1 MSDDLTPDDP
11 APDDPAPDVP
21 APDVLAPDVPASPS
35 STTAVHGGRG
45 DLRDLGVHAP
55 PIDLSTTYP
64 FQDLTDAADSLE
76 ALSGGAAD
84 ADEPMYARLHNPT
97 VARCETGVAELE
109 GADHCVAYGSGMAA
123 MTAVFMAARQIGRH
137 IVAVRPLYGTTDHLL
152 SSGLLDVEVTYTEP
166 DAVGEALRPDTS
178 LVVIETPANPTL
190 DLVDIRAVSDQIPS
204 ASDVALMVDSTFAP
218 PVLQRP
224 LDRGA
229 DLSLHSATKFLGGHG
244 DVIAGVVS
252 TGDASWAERLRHVR
266 VVTGGLLHPNAAYLL
281 HRSLPTLPQR
291 VERAQENASA
301 LAGRLLDDDRVSG
314 VRYPGLTHGAD
325 LVQRQMT
332 GPGTMVAFEMDTYE
346 SAREVLRGVDL
357 ITAAVSLGSVDTLLQ
372 HPASLT
378 HGVVDEETKAK
389 TGITPQLLRL
399 SVGLEAADDLWE
411 DLSAALG
418 AAVPTEAT
426 TAA

>member
-1 MSDDLTPDDP
+1 
-11 APDDPAPDVP
+11 
-21 APDVLAPDVPASPS
+21 
-35 STTAVHGGRG
+35 
-45 DLRDLGVHAP
+45 
-55 PIDLSTTYP
+55 
-64 FQDLTDAADSLE
+64 
-76 ALSGGAAD
+76 
-84 ADEPMYARLHNPT
+84 
-97 VARCETGVAELE
+97 
-109 GADHCVAYGSGMAA
+109 MAA

-152 SSGLLDVEVTYTEP
+152 SSGLLDVDVTYAEP

-190 DLVDIRAVSDQIPS
+190 DLVDIRAVSDQIPN

-252 TGDASWAERLRHVR
+252 TGDESWAERLRHVR

-325 LVQRQMT
+325 LVQRQMS
-332 GPGTMVAFEMDTYE
+332 GPGTMVAFEMETYE

-389 TGITPQLLRL
+389 TGITPKLLRL
-399 SVGLEAADDLWE
+399 SVGLESADDLWE
-411 DLSAALG
+411 DLSAALD
-418 AAVPTEAT
+418 AAVPAEAT
-426 TAA
+426 AAA

>member
-1 MSDDLTPDDP
+1 
-11 APDDPAPDVP
+11 
-21 APDVLAPDVPASPS
+21 
-35 STTAVHGGRG
+35 
-45 DLRDLGVHAP
+45 
-55 PIDLSTTYP
+55 
-64 FQDLTDAADSLE
+64 
-76 ALSGGAAD
+76 
-84 ADEPMYARLHNPT
+84 
-97 VARCETGVAELE
+97 
-109 GADHCVAYGSGMAA
+109 
-123 MTAVFMAARQIGRH
+123 
-137 IVAVRPLYGTTDHLL
+137 
-152 SSGLLDVEVTYTEP
+152 VEVTYTEP

-190 DLVDIRAVSDQIPS
+190 DLVDIQAVSDEIPS
-204 ASDVALMVDSTFAP
+204 ASEVALMVDSTFAP

-252 TGDASWAERLRHVR
+252 TDDGAWAERLRHVR

-291 VERAQENASA
+291 VERAQETASA
-301 LAGRLLDDDRVSG
+301 LAERLLDNDRVSG
-314 VRYPGLTHGAD
+314 VCYPGLTHDAD

-399 SVGLEAADDLWE
+399 SVGLESADDLWE
-411 DLSAALG
+411 DLSAALD
-418 AAVPTEAT
+418 AAVPAEAT
-426 TAA
+426 AAA

>member
-1 MSDDLTPDDP
+1 
-11 APDDPAPDVP
+11 
-21 APDVLAPDVPASPS
+21 
-35 STTAVHGGRG
+35 
-45 DLRDLGVHAP
+45 
-55 PIDLSTTYP
+55 
-64 FQDLTDAADSLE
+64 
-76 ALSGGAAD
+76 
-84 ADEPMYARLHNPT
+84 MYARLHNPT
-97 VARCETGVAELE
+97 VARCEEAVARLE
-109 GADHCVAYGSGMAA
+109 GADESVAYGSGMAA
-123 MTAVFMAARQIGRH
+123 MTAVFMAARQNGRH

-166 DAVGEALRPDTS
+166 GGVREAIRPETS

-190 DLVDIRAVSDQIPS
+190 DLVDIQAVSDQIPG

-224 LDRGA
+224 LEHGA

-244 DVIAGVVS
+244 DVIAGIVS
-252 TGDASWAERLRHVR
+252 TDDEAWAERLRHVR

-291 VERAQENASA
+291 VERAQETASA
-301 LAGRLLDDDRVSG
+301 LAGRLLDDNRVSG
-314 VRYPGLTHGAD
+314 VRYPGRTHDAD

-346 SAREVLRGVDL
+346 SAREVLRGVNL

-378 HGVVDEETKAK
+378 HGVVDDQTKAK
-389 TGITPQLLRL
+389 TGITAGMLRL
-399 SVGLEAADDLWE
+399 SVGLESAGDLWG
-411 DLSAALG
+411 DLSVALD
-418 AAVPTEAT
+418 AAVGRQAT
-426 TAA
+426 ATR